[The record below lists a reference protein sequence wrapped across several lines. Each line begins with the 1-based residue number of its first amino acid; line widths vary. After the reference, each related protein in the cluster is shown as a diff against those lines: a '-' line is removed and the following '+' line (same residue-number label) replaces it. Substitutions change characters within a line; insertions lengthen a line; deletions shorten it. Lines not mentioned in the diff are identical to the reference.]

1 MSRNADEL
9 FGEII
14 QVFLSDQKVSQSKMF
29 GSPGL
34 KIKGKVFAF
43 LMKDKL
49 ILKLPKE
56 KVDELVAA
64 KKGKHFGHMF
74 APNNWKPM
82 KEWIEVILNDE
93 RACLKLTQEA
103 KDFVLEIT

>member
-34 KIKGKVFAF
+34 KINGKVFAF
-43 LMKDKL
+43 LMKGKL
-49 ILKLPKE
+49 ILKFPKE
-56 KVDELVAA
+56 KLDELVLA

-74 APNNWKPM
+74 APGNWRSM
-82 KEWIEVILNDE
+82 KEWVEVISDDK
-93 RACLKLTQEA
+93 RVWLKLAGEA
-103 KDFVLEIT
+103 KNFVSEI